1 MEVKVGKP
9 YIVTFKLTFLIAKF
23 LPLLVTRSCILL
35 FVAWTPWPTNFL
47 TLHLDLSNIVEIFM
61 DFKWNQLTFLR
72 SIPDFKYFKEAKR
85 ELTSACVADLQY
97 QED

>member
-9 YIVTFKLTFLIAKF
+9 YIVTFNWRSFFAKF
-23 LPLLVTRSCILL
+23 LPLIVTRSYILL

-61 DFKWNQLTFLR
+61 DFKWNQLPFLR

-85 ELTSACVADLQY
+85 ELTSVCVADLQY
-97 QED
+97 QGD